1 MHKITNAQMPSGKN
15 PFVTISMHYGKYV
28 PPYLKTWPKW
38 QPAAFVFMPF
48 GAFNFSIV
56 AKKYLELSPNSYLTK
71 RPTISNKEHGLH
83 IFTAMPRSTQPSTLY
98 EIVQ

>member
-1 MHKITNAQMPSGKN
+1 MHKCHQEKN
-15 PFVTISMHYGKYV
+15 PFVTISMHYSKYV

-56 AKKYLELSPNSYLTK
+56 AKKIWNSL
-71 RPTISNKEHGLH
+71 PTAI
-83 IFTAMPRSTQPSTLY
+83 
-98 EIVQ
+98 